1 MRRISFRTRAGKS
14 TLVCLRSF
22 ALRFGGAPEIFVR
35 AMSMPSAEVP
45 DIRPRTR
52 SGLCVVGKGERRF
65 HHRGRGEHRGER
77 GGWGEKVMCT
87 WDSILFDGVGASAC
101 DGRCELISG

>member
-1 MRRISFRTRAGKS
+1 MRRISFRTCGGKS
-14 TLVCLRSF
+14 TLVWLRSF

-52 SGLCVVGKGERRF
+52 SGLWSVGKVKEDFITEDAESTEEKEWSEER
-65 HHRGRGEHRGER
+65 E
-77 GGWGEKVMCT
+77 
-87 WDSILFDGVGASAC
+87 
-101 DGRCELISG
+101 